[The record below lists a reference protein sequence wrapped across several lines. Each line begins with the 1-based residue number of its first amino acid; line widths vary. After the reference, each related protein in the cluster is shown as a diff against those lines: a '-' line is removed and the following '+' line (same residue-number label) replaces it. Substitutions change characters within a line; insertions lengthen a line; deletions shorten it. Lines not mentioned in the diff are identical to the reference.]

1 MGVPITTP
9 EQLTRAEG
17 AVRAVSGVQMVWL
30 SYLAEPDFE
39 KEDMGE
45 AVLNVLVTGD
55 AAEAER
61 TIRGQVDSAVCVAH
75 IDGPDETAVSA
86 AQQRL
91 HTALGQDVPGSG
103 ITVRNARTALEVT

>member
-17 AVRAVSGVQMVWL
+17 AVRALSGVQMIWL
-30 SYLAEPDFE
+30 SYLTEPDFE

-45 AVLNVLVTGD
+45 A
-55 AAEAER
+55 
-61 TIRGQVDSAVCVAH
+61 
-75 IDGPDETAVSA
+75 AVSA

-91 HTALGQDVPGSG
+91 HTALGQDVLGSG
-103 ITVRNARTALEVT
+103 ITVRDARTALEVTFLFDTPEMRARAEEALGPDVAPLARYEGMVRPA